1 MTNDGNDDDDGDDD
15 DDNDDNDD
23 DNYYAA
29 AGLDGT
35 DGSRDASPQP
45 RPHSRKRKR
54 KAKTMTRRTSGRPKN
69 GQEYWAAVEKW
80 FAAKSRD
87 WGKGWDKPRWTE

>member
-1 MTNDGNDDDDGDDD
+1 MTNDSNNDDDD
-15 DDNDDNDD
+15 NKENDNDD
-23 DNYYAA
+23 DNEYAA

-35 DGSRDASPQP
+35 DGSRYAGPQP
-45 RPHSRKRKR
+45 RPHSRKHKR
-54 KAKTMTRRTSGRPKN
+54 RVQTMTRRTGGRPKN

-87 WGKGWDKPRWTE
+87 WGKGWDKPGWTE